1 MGGEMDSVHV
11 KRIYM
16 KELVGY
22 VCIVRVD
29 PLMKS
34 APFLPLNLLWWY
46 HFKGDNWYKFKYN
59 QLVDI

>member
-34 APFLPLNLLWWY
+34 APFLPLNLL
-46 HFKGDNWYKFKYN
+46 
-59 QLVDI
+59 